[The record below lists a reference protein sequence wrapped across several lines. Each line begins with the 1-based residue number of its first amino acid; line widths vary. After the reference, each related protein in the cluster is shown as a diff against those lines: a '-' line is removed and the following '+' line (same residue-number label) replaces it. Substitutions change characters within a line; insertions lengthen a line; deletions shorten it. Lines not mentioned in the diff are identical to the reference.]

1 MSLKEPIKKL
11 NDFHVCEG
19 QVSLKKPL
27 KNNLHIVQSWV
38 SLKNIIKNST
48 NFHILQSW
56 VFWKPK
62 QN

>member
-1 MSLKEPIKKL
+1 MSLKEPKKKL
-11 NDFHVCEG
+11 NNFHVCKG

-27 KNNLHIVQSWV
+27 KSNLQIVQSWV
-38 SLKNIIKNST
+38 SLKNIRKNST

-62 QN
+62 KN

>member
-38 SLKNIIKNST
+38 SLKNIRNTVSIASVGKG
-48 NFHILQSW
+48 
-56 VFWKPK
+56 
-62 QN
+62 